1 MKKGLVSLFVFVL
14 LFSTVVFA
22 QQNTELN
29 SANAFS
35 WLSAQP
41 NNDVS
46 TSAWSVLAFNRG
58 NRFDDAQKASAWIE
72 SQKNAQSCYPLQNC
86 RTKDTA
92 MALVAFNTL
101 SKENLEPSVD
111 WIKGSLV
118 SSNAAGSW
126 LLEVTTENSG
136 ACKLSYEFRNQTQEL
151 IVQVEKGKFPA
162 CGNSNFYD
170 LNNCMANNVIRNN
183 PSLDLTVDCSAL
195 TGQSII
201 SLVYKVQNTFYILSS
216 TVANSAL
223 VKVNNGCF
231 GRARGDAC
239 DKVSTMYANW
249 ALKALKSDVDTAM
262 YVRSVYDKL
271 SLEDNALLYLT
282 SKDPTLAQQVKTLQ
296 LPDGSWERSVQK
308 TSLALIVLNDD
319 PVAYERE
326 ITKSKSWL
334 ATRQRADGSLNG
346 NALDTAM
353 ALYSIGEI
361 SGTPLEPGT
370 CTDGVKN
377 QDERGVDCGGACEAE
392 DDCCSNVVLDDQEEG
407 VDCGGLCLQ
416 ECTAEETVCKI
427 DGDCNRFDDES
438 ESNCPED
445 CKATTSS
452 VCNGDLKCDATSY
465 HETAAEC
472 PEDCSCGDDICDES
486 ESPSSCSEDCGDE
499 EEPVVNN
506 TTGDNK
512 TPDKKSNLGTII
524 IILLVLGILGAGGY
538 FAYKRGLLKF
548 PSSGGK
554 PQAGAR
560 PEYKPFTSRLQ
571 QPQRQVQQPARQA
584 APAQK
589 PVGRSTEDELDK
601 SLEEAKKLLR
611 K

>member
-1 MKKGLVSLFVFVL
+1 MKKGSVSLFVL
-14 LFSTVVFA
+14 LLIFSAAVSA
-22 QQNTELN
+22 QQNVELN

-35 WLSAQP
+35 WLALQP

-46 TSAWSVLAFNRG
+46 VSSWSVLAFNRG

-72 SQKNAQSCYPLQNC
+72 TQKNAQNCFPLQNC

-151 IVQVEKGKFPA
+151 TVQVEKGKFPG

-183 PSLDLTVDCSAL
+183 PSLDLTADCSAL

-231 GRARGDAC
+231 GRARSDAC
-239 DKVSTMYANW
+239 DKVSTLYANW
-249 ALKALKSDVDTAM
+249 ALKALKSDVDTTM

-282 SKDPTLAQQVKTLQ
+282 SKDPSLAQQVKTLQ

-319 PVAYERE
+319 PVAYEKE
-326 ITKSKSWL
+326 IAKAKSWL

-353 ALYSIGEI
+353 ALYAVGEI

-370 CTDGVKN
+370 CTDGEKN
-377 QDERGVDCGGACEAE
+377 QDERGIDCGGACTE
-392 DDCCSNVVLDDQEEG
+392 DDCCSNNDLDDQEG
-407 VDCGGLCLQ
+407 GIDCGGLCPR
-416 ECTAEETVCKI
+416 ECTAEETVCNN
-427 DGDCNRFDDES
+427 DNSCDRFAGES
-438 ESNCPED
+438 ESNCPND
-445 CKATTSS
+445 CQAVSS
-452 VCNGDLKCDATSY
+452 VCNKDFKCDISY
-465 HETAAEC
+465 EETATEC
-472 PEDCSCGDDICDES
+472 PDDCSCGDDVCDNS
-486 ESPSSCSEDCGDE
+486 ESPSLCPQDCAVAEESEE
-499 EEPVVNN
+499 VIPAAS
-506 TTGDNK
+506 K
-512 TPDKKSNLGTII
+512 PTPKKSNWGTIV

-538 FAYKRGLLKF
+538 FAFKRGLLKF
-548 PSSGGK
+548 PSSSSK

-571 QPQRQVQQPARQA
+571 QPVQRQVQQPTRQA
-584 APAQK
+584 APVQRS
-589 PVGRSTEDELDK
+589 VGKSTDDELER
-601 SLEEAKKLLR
+601 SLEEAKKLL
-611 K
+611 KK

>member
-1 MKKGLVSLFVFVL
+1 MKKGIASLIVFL
-14 LFSTVVFA
+14 LIFSAAVFA

-29 SANAFS
+29 SANAYS
-35 WLSAQP
+35 WLAAQP

-72 SQKNAQSCYPLQNC
+72 SQKNAQNCYPLQNC

-101 SKENLEPSVD
+101 SKENLDPSVD

-151 IVQVEKGKFPA
+151 TVQVEKGKFPG

-183 PSLDLTVDCSAL
+183 PSLDLTVDCSSL

-216 TVANSAL
+216 MVANSAL
-223 VKVNNGCF
+223 VRVNNGCF

-239 DKVSTMYANW
+239 DKVSTLYANW
-249 ALKALKSDVDTAM
+249 ALKALKSDVDTTM

-282 SKDPTLAQQVKTLQ
+282 SKDPSLAQQVKALQ

-319 PVAYERE
+319 PVAYDKE

-361 SGTPLEPGT
+361 GGTPLEPGT
-370 CTDGVKN
+370 CTDGVQN
-377 QDERGVDCGGACEAE
+377 QDERGVDCGGACTD
-392 DDCCSNVVLDDQEEG
+392 DDCCSNLVLDDQEEG
-407 VDCGGLCLQ
+407 TDCGGLCTR
-416 ECTAEETVCKI
+416 ECTPEETVCDN
-427 DGDCNRFDDES
+427 DGSCERFDGES
-438 ESNCPED
+438 ESNCPDD
-445 CKATTSS
+445 CQTTTTS
-452 VCNGDLKCDATSY
+452 VCNEDLKCDATSY

-472 PEDCSCGDDICDES
+472 PKDCSCGDDVCDDS
-486 ESPSSCSEDCGDE
+486 ESPGSCSKDCDDE
-499 EEPVVNN
+499 EEPVNN
-506 TTGDNK
+506 TISDKK
-512 TPDKKSNLGTII
+512 TPAKKSNLGTIV

-548 PSSGGK
+548 STSGSK

-571 QPQRQVQQPARQA
+571 QQPQRQAQPARQA
-584 APAQK
+584 APAQR
-589 PVGRSTEDELDK
+589 PVGRSTDDELEK
-601 SLEEAKKLLR
+601 SLEEAKKLL
-611 K
+611 KK

>member
-1 MKKGLVSLFVFVL
+1 
-14 LFSTVVFA
+14 
-22 QQNTELN
+22 
-29 SANAFS
+29 
-35 WLSAQP
+35 
-41 NNDVS
+41 
-46 TSAWSVLAFNRG
+46 
-58 NRFDDAQKASAWIE
+58 
-72 SQKNAQSCYPLQNC
+72 QNC

-92 MALVAFNTL
+92 MALIAFNTL
-101 SKENLEPSVD
+101 SKENLDPSVD

-136 ACKLSYEFRNQTQEL
+136 ACKLSYEFRNQTQEVV
-151 IVQVEKGKFPA
+151 VQVEKGKFPT

-223 VKVNNGCF
+223 VKVSNGCF

-249 ALKALKSDVDTAM
+249 ALKALKSDVDTTM

-326 ITKSKSWL
+326 ITKAKSWL

-361 SGTPLEPGT
+361 GGTPLEPGT
-370 CTDGVKN
+370 CTDGVQN
-377 QDERGVDCGGACEAE
+377 QDERGVDCGGACTE
-392 DDCCSNVVLDDQEEG
+392 DDCCSNNVLDDQEEG
-407 VDCGGLCLQ
+407 TDCGGLCTR
-416 ECTAEETVCKI
+416 ECTAEETVCNN
-427 DGDCNRFDDES
+427 DNSCDRFAGES
-438 ESNCPED
+438 ESNCPND
-445 CKATTSS
+445 CQTTSS
-452 VCNGDLKCDATSY
+452 ECVVNADCESSLG
-465 HETAAEC
+465 ETAVNC
-472 PEDCSCGDDICDES
+472 PDDCSCGDSVCDNS
-486 ESPSSCSEDCGDE
+486 ESPDSCSQDCGG
-499 EEPVVNN
+499 EEPSPDVVPPVA
-506 TTGDNK
+506 K
-512 TPDKKSNLGTII
+512 PAAKKSNLGTII

-548 PSSGGK
+548 PSSGSK
-554 PQAGAR
+554 PQAGSR

-571 QPQRQVQQPARQA
+571 QQPQRQAQPARQA

-589 PVGRSTEDELDK
+589 SVGRSTDDELEK